1 MKPYYFLDPPVIVTS
16 TGLEAIPLATTYIF
30 DGPFSKFFP
39 IVKSN
44 VDGAIGAIDVL
55 LKLEVVA

>member
-1 MKPYYFLDPPVIVTS
+1 MD
-16 TGLEAIPLATTYIF
+16 LEAIPLATTYIF